1 MNTMTP
7 VYQNC
12 AKTPDMNADR
22 GAYRAV
28 NQRLMHYACV
38 LWGAGIW
45 YNVLKI
51 RALGGKESERDSGG
65 ET

>member
-1 MNTMTP
+1 MTP
-7 VYQNC
+7 VYLDW
-12 AKTPDMNADR
+12 AKTQDINADR

-28 NQRLMHYACV
+28 NQHLMHYACV

-45 YNVLKI
+45 YNALQI
-51 RALGGKESERDSGG
+51 RALAGKESERDSGG

>member
-1 MNTMTP
+1 
-7 VYQNC
+7 
-12 AKTPDMNADR
+12 MNADR

-28 NQRLMHYACV
+28 NQHLTHYACI

-45 YNVLKI
+45 YNVLQI
-51 RALGGKESERDSGG
+51 RALAGKESERDSGG